1 MFTFSE
7 YYVSI
12 DRLLSVVLDMVGDNL
27 VVPTT
32 AYQAGKPEVLS
43 GTWIATL
50 GNIMCEAE
58 IDTMTRS
65 HMKLNLNV

>member
-32 AYQAGKPEVLS
+32 AYQASKPEVLS
-43 GTWIATL
+43 GT
-50 GNIMCEAE
+50 
-58 IDTMTRS
+58 
-65 HMKLNLNV
+65 